1 MWNEHAMRYAGA
13 TTIALLTLLGS
24 LVALALVA
32 CAAPTSSPTPSA
44 TPDPAIQGRQ
54 VFLRVCAIC
63 HGENAEG
70 NANVLAAP
78 ALDSTEHA
86 WHHPD
91 PQIHDWIVNGKLG
104 LGKQMPSLGEQ
115 LTDEEVHAVIA
126 YLHTLWTPEQ
136 LAEQQDI
143 TSRWPATPEP
153 GPEP

>member
-1 MWNEHAMRYAGA
+1 MWNKNA
-13 TTIALLTLLGS
+13 TRCAQGTAIALLTLFVPVVVL
-24 LVALALVA
+24 ALAA
-32 CAAPTSSPTPSA
+32 CAAPASSPTPTA
-44 TPDPAIQGRQ
+44 TPDAAIQGRQ

-104 LGKQMPSLGEQ
+104 LGRQMPSLGEQ
-115 LTDEEVHAVIA
+115 LTDAEVHAVIA

-143 TSRWPATPEP
+143 TSRWPTTPAPRPEP
-153 GPEP
+153 